1 MRKDLSSFLH
11 LNLGKT
17 VTVVAAADF
26 LRNLGSH
33 VENAVSI
40 CHREKLVQSTILP
53 DTMMLIDLLRR
64 TLWLL
69 NHSTTS
75 TTKSRQ
81 QYESF
86 FLDLILIFYS
96 F

>member
-53 DTMMLIDLLRR
+53 DSMMLIDLLRR
-64 TLWLL
+64 TLRLL
-69 NHSTTS
+69 NHSTS

-81 QYESF
+81 RSTSHF
-86 FLDLILIFYS
+86 FSI
-96 F
+96 